1 MAERAKRFVIVGNGV
16 AGTTCAETLRK
27 NDADCEITLIGDERW
42 PLYNRVALP
51 PYIKGKATRQKVF
64 LRTVEQHVQRGI
76 TLLLE
81 TRVTKINHEEQ
92 TVLLN
97 TGKELPYDA
106 LLVATGGRPNPLR
119 VPGAEGA
126 SNVFNFQYFDDAE
139 AILDAIHA
147 LEAGGG
153 HRRQLH
159 RL

>member
-27 NDADCEITLIGDERW
+27 NDPDCEITLIGDERW

-81 TRVTKINHEEQ
+81 TRVTKINHEGR

-97 TGKELPYDA
+97 TGQELP
-106 LLVATGGRPNPLR
+106 
-119 VPGAEGA
+119 
-126 SNVFNFQYFDDAE
+126 
-139 AILDAIHA
+139 
-147 LEAGGG
+147 
-153 HRRQLH
+153 
-159 RL
+159 